1 MAERVNSDKDRVDE
15 ASDESFPASDPPSW
29 TTGTAAS
36 PGVDQIPPPVGSL
49 GQPLI
54 PTEVIAVVPCAP
66 TVTERLLRDG
76 PAVLGGALAL
86 GSLALLATGR
96 RRPAS
101 WLLQAGSFLLLLGT
115 YRRLS
120 AST

>member
-1 MAERVNSDKDRVDE
+1 MVERASSDKDRVDE
-15 ASDESFPASDPPSW
+15 ASDESFPASDSPSW
-29 TTGTAAS
+29 TTGTTAT
-36 PGVDQIPPPVGSL
+36 PGVGQIPPPVGSL
-49 GQPLI
+49 GQPLV
-54 PTEVIAVVPCAP
+54 PTEIAIVPCQP
-66 TVTERLLRDG
+66 TLSERLLRDG
-76 PAVLGGALAL
+76 PAVLGGVLAL

-101 WLLQAGSFLLLLGT
+101 WLLQGGTFLLLLGT